1 MRLAPKMMPRTRPA
15 RWLLLLPLALAHV
28 LLALWLSGRHAPAP
42 RGTQPQALNIVR
54 LDLETP
60 RRPPPRPQPPSVE
73 ARLPLPVVVPI
84 EPPRLEDVA
93 PAPNAITPTQTAT
106 PRSAA
111 AADAARPAPLN
122 LVLPPAQPASQPWRN
137 PALADPRANTRRPNY
152 AARMADTLGT
162 DTTLREQELSNGTTR
177 LRQGTECVEV
187 SESRIGN
194 IDPFNNSMRP
204 TPRVAHPC
212 R

>member
-1 MRLAPKMMPRTRPA
+1 MMPRTRPA
-15 RWLLLLPLALAHV
+15 RWLLLLPLALAHL
-28 LLALWLSGRHAPAP
+28 LLALWLNGRHLAASRGAP
-42 RGTQPQALNIVR
+42 PQALSIVR
-54 LDLETP
+54 LDMETP
-60 RRPPPRPQPPSVE
+60 RPPPPKLQPPSVE

-84 EPPRLEDVA
+84 DPPRLDDA
-93 PAPNAITPTQTAT
+93 PPPPNAITPTQTAT

-111 AADAARPAPLN
+111 AAEAARPAPLN
-122 LVLPPAQPASQPWRN
+122 LALPPAPSASQPWRN
-137 PALADPRANTRRPNY
+137 PALADPRANTQRADY

-162 DTTLREQELSNGTTR
+162 DTSLREQQLSNGTTR
-177 LRQGTECVEV
+177 FRQGTECVEV